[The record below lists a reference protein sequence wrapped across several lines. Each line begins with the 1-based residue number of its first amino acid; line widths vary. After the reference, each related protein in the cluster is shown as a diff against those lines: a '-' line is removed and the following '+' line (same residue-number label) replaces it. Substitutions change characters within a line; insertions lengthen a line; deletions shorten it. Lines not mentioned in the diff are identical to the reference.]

1 MTIEEKEILKK
12 ENEEKKKYLWQ
23 YQEAKRGA
31 ENIERE
37 IAQIRSMKMFPSM
50 HYDDMP
56 HGNEQ
61 KDLSDYMA
69 AVDNLLSKLVKA
81 RYKRIELHTE
91 ILGKI
96 EAMENENERT
106 VLRLRYIQ
114 GFSWE
119 KVCIEMEYEWAQVH
133 RFHRNALKNIKIKDD
148 TQ

>member
-1 MTIEEKEILKK
+1 MTIIEKEELKK
-12 ENEEKKKYLWQ
+12 ENDEKKKYLWQ

-37 IAQIRSMKMFPSM
+37 IAQIRCMKMFPSI

-69 AVDNLLSKLVKA
+69 AVDDLLSKLVKA

-91 ILGKI
+91 ILAKI
-96 EAMENENERT
+96 EAMENENEKT

-114 GFSWE
+114 GLKWE
-119 KVCIEMEYEWAQVH
+119 KVCVELGYQWDTTHKIH
-133 RFHRNALKNIKIKDD
+133 RSALKNFRI
-148 TQ
+148 

>member
-1 MTIEEKEILKK
+1 MTVEEKSMLIR
-12 ENEEKKKYLWQ
+12 ENEEKKRYLWQ

-69 AVDNLLSKLVKA
+69 AVDGLLSKLVKA

-91 ILGKI
+91 ILTKI

-114 GFSWE
+114 GLKWE
-119 KVCIEMEYEWAQVH
+119 KVCVELGYEWNVTHKIH
-133 RFHRNALKNIKIKDD
+133 RSALKNFKL
-148 TQ
+148 

>member
-1 MTIEEKEILKK
+1 MTVEEKSMLIK
-12 ENEEKKKYLWQ
+12 ENEEKKRYLWQ

-56 HGNEQ
+56 HGNEK

-69 AVDNLLSKLVKA
+69 AVDELLSKLVRA

-91 ILGKI
+91 IFAKI

-114 GFSWE
+114 GYGWE
-119 KVCIEMEYEWAQVH
+119 KVCVEMGYEWAQVH

-148 TQ
+148 TK